1 MPVKT
6 RKIKINVKGK
16 SKSSNNS
23 KTESKGKGKG
33 KSKGNSKGKNGKNNK
48 TKGKKKRKLHLECSI
63 CLNKID
69 LRDMRNVFSGVN
81 CIHIF
86 HSDCIKQHCEINNN
100 YFCEC
105 PLCRRLLLQDEAKK
119 NVSPLVQPSLSPI
132 RPNQS
137 NSRSIII
144 SNRSPDMNTQP
155 APEYSFDSS
164 PPARLSLEDLI
175 TSSLNRSLSL

>member
-6 RKIKINVKGK
+6 RKMKINVKGK

-23 KTESKGKGKG
+23 KTD
-33 KSKGNSKGKNGKNNK
+33 SKGKNKNKSKGKNNKNGKNK
-48 TKGKKKRKLHLECSI
+48 TKGKKKRQLQFECAI
-63 CLNKID
+63 CFENID
-69 LRDMRNVFSGVN
+69 FNDMRNVFSGVN

-105 PLCRRLLLQDEAKK
+105 PLCRRLLLQDESKK
-119 NVSPLVQPSLSPI
+119 NVPLIQPSLSPI
-132 RPNQS
+132 SPNQS

-144 SNRSPDMNTQP
+144 SNRSPNMNTQP
-155 APEYSFDSS
+155 VPEYSFDS
-164 PPARLSLEDLI
+164 PARLSLEDLI

>member
-6 RKIKINVKGK
+6 RKMKINVKGK

-23 KTESKGKGKG
+23 KTEGKG
-33 KSKGNSKGKNGKNNK
+33 KSKGKSRGKNGKNNK
-48 TKGKKKRKLHLECSI
+48 TKGKKKRKLQFECAI
-63 CLNKID
+63 CLKKID

-105 PLCRRLLLQDEAKK
+105 PLCRRLLLQDESKK
-119 NVSPLVQPSLSPI
+119 NVSPLRQPSLSPI
-132 RPNQS
+132 SPNQS
-137 NSRSIII
+137 NSRTIII
-144 SNRSPDMNTQP
+144 NRSPDMNTQP
-155 APEYSFDSS
+155 APEYSFDS

>member
-23 KTESKGKGKG
+23 KTEGKG
-33 KSKGNSKGKNGKNNK
+33 KSKGKSRGKNGKNNK

-105 PLCRRLLLQDEAKK
+105 PLCRRLLLQDESKK
-119 NVSPLVQPSLSPI
+119 NVSPIVQPSLSPI
-132 RPNQS
+132 SPNQS
-137 NSRSIII
+137 NSRTIII
-144 SNRSPDMNTQP
+144 NRSPDMNTQP
-155 APEYSFDSS
+155 APEYSFDS

>member
-6 RKIKINVKGK
+6 RKMKINVKGN

-23 KTESKGKGKG
+23 KTESKGKSKG
-33 KSKGNSKGKNGKNNK
+33 KSRGKNGENNK
-48 TKGKKKRKLHLECSI
+48 TKGKKKRKLQFECAI

-105 PLCRRLLLQDEAKK
+105 PLCRRLLLQDESKK
-119 NVSPLVQPSLSPI
+119 NAKI
-132 RPNQS
+132 RRPFYRLC
-137 NSRSIII
+137 NSR
-144 SNRSPDMNTQP
+144 NTI
-155 APEYSFDSS
+155 E
-164 PPARLSLEDLI
+164 
-175 TSSLNRSLSL
+175 

>member
-6 RKIKINVKGK
+6 RKMKINVKGK

-23 KTESKGKGKG
+23 KMG
-33 KSKGNSKGKNGKNNK
+33 SKGKNNKNGKNK
-48 TKGKKKRKLHLECSI
+48 TKGKKKRKLQFECSI

-105 PLCRRLLLQDEAKK
+105 PLCRRLLLQDESKK
-119 NVSPLVQPSLSPI
+119 NVSPIVQPSLSPI
-132 RPNQS
+132 SPNQS

-144 SNRSPDMNTQP
+144 SNRSPNMNTQT
-155 APEYSFDSS
+155 APEYSFDS

-175 TSSLNRSLSL
+175 NSSLNRSLSL